1 MKRTQIYLDS
11 EQHDFIEAL
20 AFFLGRSQKRKVS
33 LSEVIRQAIDKM
45 RDQYPTVQNETDLIL
60 RDANLLKE
68 TLEARKEEGFLEYED
83 VFGA

>member
-20 AFFLGRSQKRKVS
+20 AFYLGRSQKRKVS

-60 RDANLLKE
+60 RDANFVKDIM
-68 TLEARKEEGFLEYED
+68 EARAEEGFLEYED